1 MKKLNLKTQ
10 LILGSVIALTIFA
23 LLLTLKLTG
32 VLASLVL
39 FILLLV
45 VLFALYGWFA
55 TVAIKKIIKERR
67 KQALIKKQKEERERR
82 LRELYEILGIDVQYN
97 ADGSIKDLYQLLG
110 LEVKRDENGRRILLS
125 YELIGRLPK
134 FNEFLK
140 EIPNVFIIK
149 NRVKKVAKG
158 IAEPLVLTYKPVKK
172 QENDVEAAPKKQQ
185 VKAIKKGPAKKSAP
199 SKVQT
204 YIKSGKGK
212 AAKLT
217 KIMGSKMNVVQGNVS
232 VKGNSSKIEIV
243 FNTKESKPNS
253 EEKPA
258 AEQPKPQPKPVEPI
272 KEPSKEPTRLKPAKV
287 GPIRDILKE
296 RFSNMFEKKN
306 LIEEEGLE
314 DFLSK

>member
-10 LILGSVIALTIFA
+10 LVLGSVIALTIFA

-55 TVAIKKIIKERR
+55 TVAIKKIIKEKRR
-67 KQALIKKQKEERERR
+67 QALIKKQKEERERR
-82 LRELYEILGIDVQYN
+82 LRELYEILGIEIQYN

-125 YELIGRLPK
+125 YELLGRLPK

-172 QENDVEAAPKKQQ
+172 QENNVEAAPKKQQ
-185 VKAIKKGPAKKSAP
+185 AKVKKGPAKKAASP

-204 YIKSGKGK
+204 FIKSGKGK

-217 KIMGSKMNVVQGNVS
+217 KIMGSKMNVVQGNVAT
-232 VKGNSSKIEIV
+232 KGEPTKIEIKI
-243 FNTKESKPNS
+243 TKHESKPQS
-253 EEKPA
+253 EQKQPVAPA
-258 AEQPKPQPKPVEPI
+258 KPQPTKPVEPT
-272 KEPSKEPTRLKPAKV
+272 KEPSKEPVKLKPA
-287 GPIRDILKE
+287 REFLRQ
-296 RFSNMFEKKN
+296 RFINMFEKKN